1 MFEKVFISTEFI
13 TLAQFLKFVG
23 IISNGGEAKVFLAE
37 NEVIVNHE
45 LENRR
50 GRKLYPGYFVEIFNK
65 IYVIKS
71 NGTNKD

>member
-13 TLAQFLKFVG
+13 TLAQFLKFAG
-23 IISNGGEAKVFLAE
+23 IISNGGEAKFFLAE

-50 GRKLYPGYFVEIFNK
+50 GRKLYPGYFVEVFGK

-71 NGTNKD
+71 NENK

>member
-50 GRKLYPGYFVEIFNK
+50 GRKLYPGTFVEVFGK

-71 NGTNKD
+71 NEN